1 MTQWQAFPL
10 RPPEQ
15 PWAGLNTKG
24 GVLDDGRGWLE
35 DGSVNAVINE
45 ADILEKRPGF
55 IRGLDE
61 RFDEVVCGLF
71 TYIDDCG
78 IEWLLVADRSGIY
91 IRQPFDIPVFE
102 LSDAYPADS
111 FEGTEL
117 DTASWRNTAAYTVDG
132 GSLVLGP
139 SAIADFG
146 TADVAPTRL
155 MRWFKGAASPSY
167 QVTIQ
172 YAIDLTSIA
181 QQTVAVAIKGN
192 GDLTAGARLQVDI
205 KLVPQATE
213 YVVQLKV
220 VSASGSERII
230 QSETLK
236 GFKQGTG
243 FLKLSYSNETRVVT
257 ATATP
262 NGGAIRVIES
272 LPLTVV
278 EDAGLGQ
285 VSAIGIAYAGAVVP
299 TTGILQVSSFNV

>member
-1 MTQWQAFPL
+1 MTQWQGFPI

-15 PWAGLNTKG
+15 PWPGLNTKG

-78 IEWLLVADRSGIY
+78 IEWLIVADRSGIY

-102 LSDAYPADS
+102 RSDSYPEDS

-117 DTASWRNTAAYTVDG
+117 DTSSWRNADDYLVSG
-132 GSLVLGP
+132 GSLRI
-139 SAIADFG
+139 SASTILNLTPG
-146 TADVAPTRL
+146 DVPPEKL

-172 YAIDLTSIA
+172 YAFDLLSL
-181 QQTVAVAIKGN
+181 QQQGIAVAIKGS
-192 GDLTAGARLQVDI
+192 GDLTSGARLQADI
-205 KLVPQATE
+205 RLVTQTSE
-213 YVVQLKV
+213 YVVQLKAI
-220 VSASGSERII
+220 SASGSERII
-230 QSETLK
+230 KAETIS
-236 GFKQGTG
+236 GVKQGAG
-243 FLKLSYSNETRVVT
+243 FLRLEYSNETRLAKVT
-257 ATATP
+257 ATPT
-262 NGGAIRVIES
+262 GGSIKVIES
-272 LPLTVV
+272 SPLTVV

-285 VSAIGIAYAGAVVP
+285 VSAIGMASASGTVP
-299 TTGILQVSSFNV
+299 TTGILQVSSTNV